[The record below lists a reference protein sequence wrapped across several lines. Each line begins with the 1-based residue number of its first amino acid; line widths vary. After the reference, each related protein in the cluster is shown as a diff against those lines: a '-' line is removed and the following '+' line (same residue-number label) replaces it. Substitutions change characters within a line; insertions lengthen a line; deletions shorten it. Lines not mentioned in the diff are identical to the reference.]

1 MVENYSPIYVK
12 KLAEAIDQS
21 SKLGFTRPPI
31 IAAGAQIQDDVLRAT
46 SKLLGHLSATLALA
60 VPGYWGNSCQTLSTN
75 IFAMLN
81 THGIDANIVLGNVII
96 STTDEF
102 EVTLE
107 SLQAEVN
114 STVELG
120 EVQQVHAWISLGGDT
135 IVDAALP
142 PRLARYYKAPQHF
155 NDMMFIGRA
164 GEFNVKYNI
173 QYQPILVGT
182 EFFARTNPPDPMELL
197 KLMRGR

>member
-1 MVENYSPIYVK
+1 MVENYAPIYVK
-12 KLAEAIDQS
+12 KLSEAIGQS

-31 IAAGAQIQDDVLRAT
+31 IAAGVQIQDDVLRAT
-46 SKLLGHLSATLALA
+46 SKLLAHLSASLDLA

-96 STTDEF
+96 NTTDEF
-102 EVTLE
+102 DVTLE

-142 PRLARYYKAPQHF
+142 PRLARHYKAPQHF
-155 NDMMFIGRA
+155 NDMMFVGRA
-164 GEFNVKYNI
+164 GEFNVSYNI
-173 QYQPILVGT
+173 QYQPLLVGT